1 MEEVKQNKKETQAN
15 GDDGKQE
22 NTYIK
27 QNNQH
32 VRTRELNRKHCVQF
46 TILNSYIDIDQLY
59 FLL

>member
-1 MEEVKQNKKETQAN
+1 MKKEEKKPTTTATTTT
-15 GDDGKQE
+15 K
-22 NTYIK
+22 TTTS
-27 QNNQH
+27 NQH